1 VLHGKTLVSTM
12 STESLSFEAY
22 WDAFVRAHASP
33 SLRRLSFAAT
43 SAGIGAAT
51 AFFITR
57 RAVFLVLSPVV
68 AFVPTWLARKLAGE
82 TAEVGPAHP
91 LFFAAASLKLW
102 HLTLTGALEAEVVRV
117 TMASPPYEPF
127 VDEELPRPNMVT
139 DHTLH

>member
-1 VLHGKTLVSTM
+1 M
-12 STESLSFEAY
+12 SADSLSFEEY

-51 AFFITR
+51 AFLITR
-57 RAVFLVLSPVV
+57 RSVFLVLSPVL

-82 TAEVGPAHP
+82 TAELLHEQP

-102 HLTLTGALEAEVVRV
+102 HMTLIGAIEEEVARA
-117 TMASPPYEPF
+117 TSMSPAYERF